1 MENAETI
8 ALLSRLRADLMADV
22 RACAMRRIQLFRRLE
37 KIDKALEALNATS
50 AIPKRRRREQMFR
63 RGEFQRIVA
72 SVLRE
77 SPGATDK
84 EIAVIAIEKAAG
96 RAAIPQ
102 NIDNMLD
109 RVRRTRKRLSAAN
122 SLSTRG

>member
-1 MENAETI
+1 
-8 ALLSRLRADLMADV
+8 
-22 RACAMRRIQLFRRLE
+22 MRRIQLFRRLE